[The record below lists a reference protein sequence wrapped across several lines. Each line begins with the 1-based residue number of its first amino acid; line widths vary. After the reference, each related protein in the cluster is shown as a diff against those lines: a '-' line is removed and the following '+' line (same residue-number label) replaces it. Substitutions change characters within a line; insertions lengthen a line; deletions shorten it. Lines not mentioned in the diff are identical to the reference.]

1 MNITFVVIILVCL
14 CVIYAQ
20 MYVYGL
26 AIDQAYERGFKKGLY
41 MNVVRVSEGNDMEV
55 VSKNGEH
62 YQ

>member
-1 MNITFVVIILVCL
+1 MGIYVIIILTCIF
-14 CVIYAQ
+14 VIFAQ

-26 AIDQAYERGFKKGLY
+26 DVKQAYEDGFKKGLY

-62 YQ
+62 YK